1 RRIRGADPPRSV
13 RVFVAVSTESFL
25 PASGPAPTLAHL
37 CERAEETGFDKLELL
52 LDETYG
58 PLKPSEIAAAPDR
71 FAATYRETTRLT
83 PVGFCLADD
92 VSPEVTAGLATAAKR
107 LKIAQ
112 LTVPAS
118 PLGTPFNDE
127 VDRLKAHH
135 AAASPE
141 AVRVSVRTRAGELT
155 EDPDTAVQL
164 CKAVKGLG
172 ITFDPSYFVS
182 GPYAA
187 VDREN
192 VFQHVF
198 HVHLR
203 DTSQDRLQVKT
214 GLGEIDYAKLIGRL
228 QKEGYRGALA
238 VDLLPEEIEK
248 DERSLELRKLR
259 MLLETLL

>member
-1 RRIRGADPPRSV
+1 M
-13 RVFVAVSTESFL
+13 FVAVSTESFVPAAGDPPDL
-25 PASGPAPTLAHL
+25 PAL
-37 CERAEETGFDKLELL
+37 CEKAQETGYDRVELH
-52 LDETYG
+52 LDEAAG
-58 PLKPSEIAAAPDR
+58 PLKPSEIAARPDR
-71 FAATYRETTRLT
+71 FAARYREATRLT
-83 PVGFCLADD
+83 PIAMCLADD
-92 VSPEVTAGLATAAKR
+92 APPSVTAGLARACKA

-182 GPYAA
+182 GPYAR
-187 VDREN
+187 VDREA
-192 VFQHVF
+192 VFGHVF

-203 DTSQDRLQVKT
+203 DTSQERLQVKA
-214 GLGEIDYAKLIGRL
+214 GLGEIDYGKLVARL
-228 QKEGYRGALA
+228 QKENYGGALA
-238 VDLLPEEIEK
+238 VDLLPEEVDAE
-248 DERSLELRKLR
+248 ERGLELRKLR

>member
-1 RRIRGADPPRSV
+1 MY
-13 RVFVAVSTESFL
+13 VAVSTQSFL
-25 PASGPAPTLAHL
+25 PVDGPPPSLSDL
-37 CERAEETGFDKLELL
+37 CERAEETGFDKLELY
-52 LDETYG
+52 LDEAAG
-58 PLKPSEIAAAPDR
+58 PLRPAEIAAAPER
-71 FAATYRETTRLT
+71 FASTFRETTRLT
-83 PVGFCLADD
+83 PTAFCLADD
-92 VSPEVTAGLATAAKR
+92 VPPSITAGLAKAAKR

-141 AVRVSVRTRAGELT
+141 AVRVAVRTRAGELT

-164 CKAVKGLG
+164 CQAVKGLG

-182 GPYAA
+182 GPYAE
-187 VDREN
+187 VDRDRM
-192 VFQHVF
+192 FAHVF

-203 DTSQDRLQVKT
+203 DTSQERLQVKT
-214 GLGEIDYAKLIGRL
+214 GLGEVDYGKLIARL
-228 QKEGYRGALA
+228 QKEGYRGALT
-238 VDLLPEEIEK
+238 VDLLPEEVEK
-248 DERSLELRKLR
+248 EERSLELRKLR

>member
-1 RRIRGADPPRSV
+1 MY
-13 RVFVAVSTESFL
+13 VAVSTESFV
-25 PASGPAPTLAHL
+25 PAEGSPPPPGRLFEL
-37 CERAEETGFDKLELL
+37 AEEAGYDKLELH
-52 LDETYG
+52 LDEAEG
-58 PLKPSEIAAAPDR
+58 PLKPSEIAAAPER
-71 FAATYRETTRLT
+71 FVARYRELTRLT
-83 PVGFCLADD
+83 PVGFCLAED
-92 VSPEVTAGLATAAKR
+92 VAPSVTAGLAKAAKH

-172 ITFDPSYFVS
+172 VTFDPSYFVS
-182 GPYAA
+182 GPYAE
-187 VDREN
+187 VDRESIYA
-192 VFQHVF
+192 HIF

-203 DTSQDRLQVKT
+203 DTSRDRLQVKA
-214 GLGEIDYAKLIGRL
+214 GLGEIDYSKLVSRL
-228 QKEGYRGALA
+228 EKEDYRGALS
-238 VDLLPEEIEK
+238 VDLLPEAVDKE
-248 DERSLELRKLR
+248 ERALELRKLR

>member
-1 RRIRGADPPRSV
+1 MY
-13 RVFVAVSTESFL
+13 VAVSTESFL
-25 PASGPAPTLAHL
+25 PASGPLPSLADL
-37 CERAEETGFDKLELL
+37 CERAEETGFDKLELH
-52 LDETYG
+52 LDETHG
-58 PLKPSEIAAAPDR
+58 PLRPSEIAAAPER
-71 FAATYRETTRLT
+71 FATTFRETTRLT
-83 PVGFCLADD
+83 PVAFFLADE
-92 VSPEVTAGLATAAKR
+92 VSPEVVAGLAKAAKH

-112 LTVPAS
+112 LSVPAS

-164 CKAVKGLG
+164 CNAVKGLG
-172 ITFDPSYFVS
+172 VTYDPSYFVS

-187 VDREN
+187 VDRDGIYP
-192 VFQHVF
+192 HVF

-228 QKEGYRGALA
+228 EKENYRGALA
-238 VDLLPEEIEK
+238 VDLLPEEIDA
-248 DERSLELRKLR
+248 DERALELRKLR

>member
-1 RRIRGADPPRSV
+1 MY
-13 RVFVAVSTESFL
+13 VAVSTESFL
-25 PASGPAPTLAHL
+25 PAEGPSPSLAEL
-37 CERAEETGFDKLELL
+37 CEGAAETGFDKLELH
-52 LDETYG
+52 LDEAEG
-58 PLKPSEIAAAPDR
+58 PLKPSEIAAAPER
-71 FAATYRETTRLT
+71 FAATFRETTRLT

-92 VSPEVTAGLATAAKR
+92 VPPSVTAGLAKAAKH
-107 LKIAQ
+107 LKVAQ

-141 AVRVSVRTRAGELT
+141 AVRVSVRVRSGELT

-172 ITFDPSYFVS
+172 ITYDPSYFVG
-182 GPYAA
+182 GPYAD
-187 VDREN
+187 VDREA
-192 VFQHVF
+192 VYGHVF

-203 DTSQDRLQVKT
+203 DTSKERLQVKT
-214 GLGEIDYAKLIGRL
+214 GLGEIDYAKLIARL
-228 QKEGYRGALA
+228 EKEGYRGALS
-238 VDLLPEEIEK
+238 VDLLPENVPA
-248 DERSLELRKLR
+248 DERALELRKLR

>member
-1 RRIRGADPPRSV
+1 MY
-13 RVFVAVSTESFL
+13 VAVSTESFL
-25 PASGPAPTLAHL
+25 PVSGPSPSLSDL
-37 CERAEETGFDKLELL
+37 CERAEETGYDKLELH
-52 LDETYG
+52 LDEAEG
-58 PLKPSEIAAAPDR
+58 PLKPSEIAAAPER
-71 FAATYRETTRLT
+71 FASMFRETTRLT
-83 PVGFCLADD
+83 PIGFCLADD
-92 VSPEVTAGLATAAKR
+92 VSPAVTAGLAKAAKH

-112 LTVPAS
+112 LTVPSS

-141 AVRVSVRTRAGELT
+141 AVRIAVRTRSGELT

-164 CKAVKGLG
+164 CKAVRGIG

-182 GPYAA
+182 GPYAE
-187 VDREN
+187 VDRED
-192 VFQHVF
+192 VYGHVF

-203 DTSQDRLQVKT
+203 DTSQERLQVKT
-214 GLGEIDYAKLIGRL
+214 GLGEIDYAKLITRL

-238 VDLLPEEIEK
+238 VDLLPEEEPRE
-248 DERSLELRKLR
+248 ERSLELRKLR

>member
-1 RRIRGADPPRSV
+1 MY
-13 RVFVAVSTESFL
+13 VAVSTESFL
-25 PASGPAPTLAHL
+25 PVEGPPPSLAAL
-37 CERAEETGFDKLELL
+37 CERAEETGFDKIELH
-52 LDETYG
+52 LDEEAG
-58 PLKPSEIAAAPDR
+58 PLRPSEIAAAPER
-71 FAATYRETTRLT
+71 FAATFRETTRLT
-83 PVGFCLADD
+83 PIAFCLADD
-92 VSPEVTAGLATAAKR
+92 VSPSIIAGLAKAAKH

-164 CKAVKGLG
+164 CRAVKGLG
-172 ITFDPSYFVS
+172 VTFDPSYFVS
-182 GPYAA
+182 GPYAE
-187 VDREN
+187 VDRDAIHA
-192 VFQHVF
+192 HVF

-203 DTSQDRLQVKT
+203 DTSQERLQVKA
-214 GLGEIDYAKLIGRL
+214 GLGEVDYAKLIGRL
-228 QKEGYRGALA
+228 QKEGYRGALS
-238 VDLLPEEIEK
+238 VDLLPEEMDR
-248 DERSLELRKLR
+248 DERALELRKLR